1 MAGGGGGAAL
11 LAGLLA
17 QAPLCGAVTFQA
29 ESAVPGLLA
38 VTEGGGGRMIK
49 PEAGL
54 SWTVSMLEA
63 ADAGPACAGEPPV
76 LAATDGVV
84 RMLEAGP
91 VGLACLRSAG
101 RALGVAGSDG
111 HLSLVAMS
119 GPKRAG
125 IAAESS
131 GGWLL
136 RGESSGSS
144 TSPCVT
150 SASEKPMATVG
161 GILVLSAVTG
171 HTGTMPGVEPNRASS
186 A

>member
-1 MAGGGGGAAL
+1 M

-17 QAPLCGAVTFQA
+17 QALLRGAVAFRT
-29 ESAVPGLLA
+29 ESVVPGLLA
-38 VTEGGGGRMIK
+38 VAGGGGGRKIK

-54 SWTVSMLEA
+54 NWMVSILGA
-63 ADAGPACAGEPPV
+63 VDARPACAGAPPV

-84 RMLEAGP
+84 RMLDAGL
-91 VGLACLRSAG
+91 VGVASPAGRGGHSMSAG
-101 RALGVAGSDG
+101 KDHGAAGSG
-111 HLSLVAMS
+111 GPLSFVAMS

-150 SASEKPMATVG
+150 SASKKPMATVG
-161 GILVLSAVTG
+161 GILVLPVITG
-171 HTGTMPGVEPNRASS
+171 HTGTMPGVAPNRASS